1 MRFETQSKWEDF
13 LDGFRNVLYILDC
26 YDDGDEWGYREFW
39 ESLSIGWFQEYIY
52 PYDDWYNPSYSN
64 ERRLRLAEKPP
75 QRKVQLISSQ
85 YNGGYLAYDDN
96 GFTVCIQPDREKADK
111 CLEYYKSKYPDA
123 IIYGSWDE
131 TND

>member
-1 MRFETQSKWEDF
+1 MRFQEPTKWEDF
-13 LDGFRNVLYILDC
+13 LDGFGNILYILDC
-26 YDDGDEWGYREFW
+26 YGTQEVW
-39 ESLSIGWFQEYIY
+39 EALSYGWMAEYIY
-52 PYDDWYNPSYSN
+52 PYDDWYNPSYSK

-111 CLEYYKSKYPDA
+111 CLGYYKSKYPDA

-131 TND
+131 

>member
-1 MRFETQSKWEDF
+1 MRFQEPTKWEDF
-13 LDGFRNVLYILDC
+13 LDGFGNILYILDC
-26 YDDGDEWGYREFW
+26 YGTQEVW
-39 ESLSIGWFQEYIY
+39 EALSYGWMSEYIY

-111 CLEYYKSKYPDA
+111 CLGYYKSKYPDA

-131 TND
+131 

>member
-1 MRFETQSKWEDF
+1 MRLRESKWQDF
-13 LDGFRNVLYILDC
+13 LDGFGNILYILDC
-26 YDDGDEWGYREFW
+26 YDAGDKWGYGEFW
-39 ESLSIGWFQEYIY
+39 EALSYGWMAEYIY

-131 TND
+131 PND

>member
-1 MRFETQSKWEDF
+1 MRFQEPTKWEDF
-13 LDGFRNVLYILDC
+13 LDGFGNILYILDC
-26 YDDGDEWGYREFW
+26 YGTQEVW
-39 ESLSIGWFQEYIY
+39 EALSYGWMSEYIY

-96 GFTVCIQPDREKADK
+96 GFTVCIQPDRDKADK
-111 CLEYYKSKYPDA
+111 CLGYYKSKYPDA

-131 TND
+131 

>member
-1 MRFETQSKWEDF
+1 MRLRESKWEDF
-13 LDGFRNVLYILDC
+13 LDGFGNILYILDC
-26 YDDGDEWGYREFW
+26 YDAGDEWGYGEFW
-39 ESLSIGWFQEYIY
+39 EALSYGWMAEYIY

-96 GFTVCIQPDREKADK
+96 GFTVCIQPDRDKADK
-111 CLEYYKSKYPDA
+111 CLEYYKSKYPDV

-131 TND
+131 PND